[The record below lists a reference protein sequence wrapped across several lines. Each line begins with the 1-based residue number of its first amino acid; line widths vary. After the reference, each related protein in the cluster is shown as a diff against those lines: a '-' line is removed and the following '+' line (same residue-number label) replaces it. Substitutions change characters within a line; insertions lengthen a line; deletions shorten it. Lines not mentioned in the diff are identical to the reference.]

1 MEIKII
7 HSEDK
12 ILITDDN
19 GESVTIS
26 FDEYVVNSELSLL
39 EIKDKFYGKNK
50 IHILCIIQDIFGGK
64 RIRVL

>member
-50 IHILCIIQDIFGGK
+50 IHILSYLGG
-64 RIRVL
+64 R

>member
-50 IHILCIIQDIFGGK
+50 IHILFGLRK
-64 RIRVL
+64 EHCCLLNIR

>member
-26 FDEYVVNSELSLL
+26 FDEYVANSELSLL

-50 IHILCIIQDIFGGK
+50 IQLGLIDKII
-64 RIRVL
+64 

>member
-26 FDEYVVNSELSLL
+26 FDEYVANSELSLL

-50 IHILCIIQDIFGGK
+50 KGILYERKKG
-64 RIRVL
+64 

>member
-26 FDEYVVNSELSLL
+26 FDEYVANSELSLL
-39 EIKDKFYGKNK
+39 EIKQTNWECQDKF
-50 IHILCIIQDIFGGK
+50 
-64 RIRVL
+64 